1 MGQLACTIVVSGEL
15 DQRFGAAFEGL
26 ALTAGDGMTELSGS
40 LADQAQLQGVLR
52 QLFDLGL
59 VVVSFTAAPSLE
71 PVSKAVHPGE
81 PLPG

>member
-1 MGQLACTIVVSGEL
+1 MQWASSRARSSSSGEL

-26 ALTAGDGMTELSGS
+26 ALTAGDGMTELTGS

-59 VVVSFTAAPSLE
+59 VVVSFTTAPSLE
-71 PVSKAVHPGE
+71 PAQQGCSPG
-81 PLPG
+81 